1 MGQEMLLTIEQAAA
15 ASGFGKKAL
24 RAMVRDGSLPAV
36 RREGCWHVAAADLL
50 SLGGARPAGVVG
62 RAARPTLPPPSAA
75 DPHPEAVVIPAA
87 WSSASEGATPRPA
100 RRHDREAV
108 RGRASDRTVVAADAG
123 EGAREG
129 AGGTAGAD
137 DHHPAADIVP
147 GVAVPRTEAPRAELL
162 AVLEMLAKRDAQIAT
177 LQDERVRLY
186 AQIGLLQGVLAERE
200 GRMRPLRALG
210 VEKPRQDDVAATTI
224 VARPGERQARKQ
236 ELPSAAQPVNDAAVI
251 ARHRREATE
260 LAAQPPDLA
269 AYGRLAAGRRPE
281 GAILGAAT
289 MPVAV
294 RRRLMHSVR
303 RLLGL

>member
-1 MGQEMLLTIEQAAA
+1 MGQETLLTIEQAAA

-50 SLGGARPAGVVG
+50 SLGGAHPAGVVG

-87 WSSASEGATPRPA
+87 WSSASEGATPRPT
-100 RRHDREAV
+100 RRRDREAV
-108 RGRASDRTVVAADAG
+108 RGRASDTTVVAADTG
-123 EGAREG
+123 GG
-129 AGGTAGAD
+129 AGGIAGAD
-137 DHHPAADIVP
+137 DHRPAADIVP
-147 GVAVPRTEAPRAELL
+147 GVAAPRTEAPRAELL

>member
-50 SLGGARPAGVVG
+50 RLGGARPAGVVG
-62 RAARPTLPPPSAA
+62 RAARPTLPPSPAA

-108 RGRASDRTVVAADAG
+108 RGRASDSTVVAADTG
-123 EGAREG
+123 EG
-129 AGGTAGAD
+129 AGGTASTD

-147 GVAVPRTEAPRAELL
+147 GVAAPRAEAPRAELL

-200 GRMRPLRALG
+200 GRMRPLQALG
-210 VEKPRQDDVAATTI
+210 VEKPRQDDMAATTI
-224 VARPGERQARKQ
+224 VAGPGERQARKQ